1 MKVTNGELYGVNAAL
16 GRLVEIKLPVK
27 TSLQVAKL
35 ANKVAEKLKPV
46 EEVKKG
52 LVKTYEI
59 YSEPNE
65 KGGETIKTKG
75 DEGNLEKFVSEFN
88 ELLSQEDNLEFE
100 KIKMPEKITGT
111 CDACHHNMDV
121 TLQIEPSILI
131 SLEKLVEAV

>member
-1 MKVTNGELYGVNAAL
+1 MKITNGELYGANEAL
-16 GRLVEIKLPVK
+16 GRLAEIKLPVK

-35 ANKVAEKLKPV
+35 ANKVGEKLKPV

-65 KGGETIKTKG
+65 RGGEVIKTKG
-75 DEGNLEKFVSEFN
+75 DEKNLEKFASEFN
-88 ELLSQEDNLEFE
+88 ELLLQEDNLEFE
-100 KIKMPEKITGT
+100 KIRMPEKIAGT

-121 TLQIEPSILI
+121 SLQIEPSILI
-131 SLEKLVEAV
+131 ALEKFVEVV